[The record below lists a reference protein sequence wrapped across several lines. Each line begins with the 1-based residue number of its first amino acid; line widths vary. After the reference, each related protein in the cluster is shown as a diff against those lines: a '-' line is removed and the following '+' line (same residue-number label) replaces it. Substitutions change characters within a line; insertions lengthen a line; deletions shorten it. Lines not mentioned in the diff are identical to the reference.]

1 VIGKTPEIM
10 VINTKGIQ
18 NIILDLGG
26 VVVDLAPGLT
36 LERFASL
43 GFTGHE
49 SLEKVMAEYPVF
61 EDYETGRISTDD
73 FLTSIQEIKG
83 RDISHEEIIWAWNTM
98 ILEPRKEIFNLLQA
112 LKGHFRLYLL
122 SNTSE
127 LHIHSLNERL
137 IARHGINGLEEVFDR
152 VYYSYKLGMRKPD
165 MEIFEFVLKDAGISP
180 AETLYIDDSSIHL
193 ESAGKLGIKVYH
205 IEPPE
210 RLTDILHI

>member
-1 VIGKTPEIM
+1 M
-10 VINTKGIQ
+10 VINTKGIH

-43 GFTGHE
+43 GFTKHD
-49 SLEKVMAEYPVF
+49 SLGKVMEEYPLF
-61 EDYETGRISTDD
+61 EDYETGRISTND

-83 RDISHEEIIWAWNTM
+83 RDISHEKIIWAWNTM
-98 ILEPRKEIFNLLQA
+98 ILDPRKEIFRLLQA
-112 LKGHFRLYLL
+112 LKDHFRLYLL

-127 LHIHSLNERL
+127 LHIRSLNERL
-137 IARHGINGLEEVFDR
+137 VAQLGINGLEEVFDS

-165 MEIFEFVLKDAGISP
+165 REIFEFVLKNAGISP
-180 AETLYIDDSSIHL
+180 AETLYIDDSRIHL
-193 ESAGKLGIKVYH
+193 DSAGKLGIKVYH